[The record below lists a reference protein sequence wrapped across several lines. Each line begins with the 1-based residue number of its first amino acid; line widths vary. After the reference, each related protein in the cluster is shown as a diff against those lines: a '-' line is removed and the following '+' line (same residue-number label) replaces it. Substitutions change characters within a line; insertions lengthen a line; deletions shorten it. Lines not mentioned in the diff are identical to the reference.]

1 MKTLT
6 RKEARAAGYKSITMD
21 VTIGS
26 DIYRSMQAGM
36 RGVDAVWIETGD
48 YTVMLA
54 RRLTTTAGK
63 CPTK

>member
-6 RKEARAAGYKSITMD
+6 RKEARAEGYKPITMN
-21 VTIGS
+21 VTVAS
-26 DIYRSMQAGM
+26 EIYHSMQDGM

-48 YTVMLA
+48 FTVMLA

-63 CPTK
+63 GPAK